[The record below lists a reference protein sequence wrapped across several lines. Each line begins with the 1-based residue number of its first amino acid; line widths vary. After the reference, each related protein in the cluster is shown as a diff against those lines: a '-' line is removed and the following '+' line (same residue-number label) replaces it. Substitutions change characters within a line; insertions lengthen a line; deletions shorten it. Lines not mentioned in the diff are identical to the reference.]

1 MYLIFSCV
9 FFNLTIPLNYISLK
23 QMVSNFEEYT
33 SLATEQS
40 LPSLKVDK
48 EEEGNQFL
56 SARAN
61 NSQRQLYNEL
71 IIK

>member
-1 MYLIFSCV
+1 
-9 FFNLTIPLNYISLK
+9 
-23 QMVSNFEEYT
+23 MVSNFEEYT

-48 EEEGNQFL
+48 EKEGNQFL